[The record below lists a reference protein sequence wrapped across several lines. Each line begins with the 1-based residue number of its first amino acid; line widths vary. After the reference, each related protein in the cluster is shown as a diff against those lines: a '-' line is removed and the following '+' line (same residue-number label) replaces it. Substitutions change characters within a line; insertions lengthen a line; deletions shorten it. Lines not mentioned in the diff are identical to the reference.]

1 VIIYNFEISTA
12 TITLKDP
19 SIFGSFPVNRLVLI
33 AIDTLIVSLGLKV
46 VRGFRKV
53 YGLHKGITMV

>member
-19 SIFGSFPVNRLVLI
+19 SIFGSFPVNHLVFI

-46 VRGFRKV
+46 VRGFRNV
-53 YGLHKGITMV
+53 YGLHDKKVMV